1 MSIETLTTETTETTT
16 LTGLSPLTLTEIIA
30 SFNMDVN
37 PDHRVKLH
45 EIMELANH
53 DLRVLVTALMERKLT
68 ITSEGL
74 GLPTLREGGPRGQTP
89 RVAAAHDRLRASFLE
104 LAGREGGVTTND
116 LNDLAHSLPR
126 IDGDKAWEYHYI
138 KTVAVDL
145 IAEGRITETKK
156 GRQAI
161 WKLVA

>member
-1 MSIETLTTETTETTT
+1 MSSDTTTTTTT
-16 LTGLSPLTLTEIIA
+16 LPALTLGELTSLLGFDAE
-30 SFNMDVN
+30 
-37 PDHRVKLH
+37 PDRRLGLKDIEGLT
-45 EIMELANH
+45 NG

-89 RVAAAHDRLRASFLE
+89 RVAAAHERLRVSFLE
-104 LAGREGGVTTND
+104 LAGRENGVTTND

>member
-1 MSIETLTTETTETTT
+1 MSSDTTT
-16 LTGLSPLTLTEIIA
+16 TTTITLPALTLGEITSLLGFDAEPDRRLSLQDIQGLTG
-30 SFNMDVN
+30 D
-37 PDHRVKLH
+37 
-45 EIMELANH
+45 

-74 GLPTLREGGPRGQTP
+74 GLPTVREGGPRGQTP
-89 RVAAAHDRLRASFLE
+89 RVAAAHERLRVSFLE

-116 LNDLAHSLPR
+116 LNDLAHSFPR
-126 IDGDKAWEYHYI
+126 IDGDKVWEYHYI